1 MRNFFI
7 LLFLFCLNAEAQIS
21 VGLKESALGNSGVAF
36 TDSSA
41 PSHYNPALLSERSK
55 NYFSITGTT
64 LSSFKSSTPSGEFNS
79 TKFAPN
85 YLSSIHSFET
95 YVHEFSLVN
104 QISLDTRISTAIT
117 DGRQTT
123 NIRSDKYNL
132 AYSFAF
138 RNFPFG
144 FQIGARINEQNIQLN
159 QATNDGN
166 IARGVDVDTNTRIAH
181 LFAGFGG
188 IHQFTANYRLGYK
201 IETRG
206 LKVYQKTDYVS
217 SYYLYDKTNN
227 LFSTGTVN
235 NGTNTSDNGYNTQ
248 ILTLGHSF
256 AFGDH
261 EFLTD
266 SRFTETPDTN
276 NTYNYFQTFGYKIN
290 FANKMQFMTGAS
302 YEIDSKSIYASSGF
316 SWQTNTLRSIVSA
329 YYADGKD
336 EGQMKAMGITF
347 GSEYVY

>member
-1 MRNFFI
+1 MRGFFFI
-7 LLFLFCLNAEAQIS
+7 LIFSLNVNAQIS

-64 LSSFKSSTPSGEFNS
+64 LSSFKSSTQSGEFNS

-85 YLSSIHSFET
+85 YISSIHAFENF
-95 YVHEFSLVN
+95 VHEFSLVN
-104 QISLDTRISTAIT
+104 QISLDTRISAAIT
-117 DGRQTT
+117 DGRQNT

-138 RNFPFG
+138 RDFPFG
-144 FQIGARINEQNIQLN
+144 FQLGARINEQNVQLN
-159 QATNDGN
+159 QVTNDGN
-166 IARGVDVDTNTRIAH
+166 IARGVDVDTNTRIGH

-188 IHQFTANYRLGYK
+188 IHQFGAHYRLGYK
-201 IETRG
+201 YETRG
-206 LKVYQKTDYVS
+206 LKVYQKTDYTS
-217 SYYLYDKTNN
+217 SYYFYDKTNN
-227 LFSTGTVN
+227 LFSAGTVN
-235 NGTNTSDNGYNTQ
+235 NGTSSSDNGFNTQ
-248 ILTLGHSF
+248 VVTIGHSF
-256 AFGDH
+256 ATGDH

-266 SRFTETPDTN
+266 SRFTENAETR
-276 NTYNYFQTFGYKIN
+276 NTFDYFQTFGYKIN

-302 YEIDSKSIYASSGF
+302 YEFESESTYVSSGF

-336 EGQMKAMGITF
+336 ESQMKSMGITF
-347 GSEYVY
+347 GSEYIY